1 MGDVLVDIDGA
12 PLSGSAIPAFG
23 AFAVGASVT
32 FGFAPAASAGA
43 GLPRTRARTL
53 ETRTLE
59 P

>member
-32 FGFAPAASAGA
+32 FGFASAGA
-43 GLPRTRARTL
+43 GLPRTRTQ
-53 ETRTLE
+53 TLE